1 MAALVLTVIGDDRT
15 GLVNAL
21 SDVVARHHGNWERSE
36 MAELAGKFAGIVL
49 VTVPDDARAALV
61 HDLGLLRDQ
70 GLLDVTAA
78 VSDTAADSSVHSRLT
93 MSLVGNDRP
102 GIVRDLSGVLTS
114 HGVSIEELRTGT
126 REAPMAGG
134 TLFEAEATL
143 VVRADHDLGALRR
156 AIEQLAGELMVD
168 IDLTGH

>member
-15 GLVNAL
+15 GLVSAL

-49 VTVPDDARAALV
+49 VTVPDESRAALV
-61 HDLGLLRDQ
+61 HDLGLLREQ

-78 VSDTAADSSVHSRLT
+78 VSDTAADTTASARLT

-102 GIVRDLSGVLTS
+102 GIVRDLSAVLTS
-114 HGVSIEELRTGT
+114 HGVSIEELRTST
-126 REAPMAGG
+126 RDAPMAGG
-134 TLFEAEATL
+134 TLFEAEARL
-143 VVRADHDLGALRR
+143 VVRHDQNLAVLRQ
-156 AIEQLAGELMVD
+156 AVEQLAGELMVD
-168 IDLTGH
+168 IDLSGH

>member
-49 VTVPDDARAALV
+49 VTVPDDAREALV

-78 VSDTAADSSVHSRLT
+78 VSDTTADASAHARWT

-114 HGVSIEELRTGT
+114 HGVSIEELRTTT

-134 TLFEAEATL
+134 TLFEADATL
-143 VVRADHDLGALRR
+143 VVRSDHDLGALRQ

>member
-1 MAALVLTVIGDDRT
+1 VAALVLTVIGDDRR

-49 VTVPDDARAALV
+49 VTVPDDDRAALV

-78 VSDTAADSSVHSRLT
+78 VSDTAADMTAGSRLT

-102 GIVRDLSGVLTS
+102 GIVRDLSGVLTT
-114 HGVSIEELRTGT
+114 HGVSIEELRTST

-143 VVRADHDLGALRR
+143 VVRSDHDLAALQQ

-168 IDLTGH
+168 IDLTGR